1 MCPPFLRKV
10 IMAKKSLAIGILLCF
25 LISIPAWP
33 AKKIT
38 TLNWAASIN
47 NSDSKAEPQV
57 QVIENPA
64 KPPARKSARVVEL
77 KPVLSIVDQP
87 ENFFFKYPS
96 NIKLSRN
103 GYIFVLDREQILHFD
118 SSGKFL
124 RNYFKKGQG
133 PGEMQMVRDIIID
146 GENLVAF
153 DIYPR
158 KVCRFDF
165 NGNLLSE
172 IKISEL
178 QIGGSLVH
186 IDGSRYYFVR
196 SGFPDTGGKWL
207 RVDNPNYLQVYDAK
221 TNKLEELAAFP
232 VSTWAIAQGGSRG
245 RADTTL
251 FRAIPYKKNQF
262 IISHT
267 EDYLLK
273 IFDVE
278 KKQVVA
284 TFRRKYK
291 RVKIPEKKEPLAW
304 IGIGGQRY
312 SYNPAYFN
320 DILEVLVVG
329 DLIWALT
336 STVDKSK
343 GLLVDVFNQEGKY
356 VDCFYLKFPF
366 EVKPNS
372 STLGI
377 GLAIDPEGQSLWATV
392 KNPDETFSIKKFQL
406 D

>member
-1 MCPPFLRKV
+1 MT
-10 IMAKKSLAIGILLCF
+10 KKSVAIGLLLCF
-25 LISIPAWP
+25 LVSMPTVA
-33 AKKIT
+33 AKKIHIPS
-38 TLNWAASIN
+38 LAESIS
-47 NSDSKAEPQV
+47 NSDSKAGQK
-57 QVIENPA
+57 VIENPT
-64 KPPARKSARVVEL
+64 KPPGKKSGRVVEL
-77 KPVLSIVDQP
+77 KPVLTIMDQP

-103 GYIFVLDREQILHFD
+103 RHIFVLDREQILHFD

-133 PGEMQMVRDIIID
+133 PGEMQLVRDIVID

-153 DIYPR
+153 DVYPR

-186 IDGSRYYFVR
+186 VDGSRYYFVR
-196 SGFPDTGGKWL
+196 SDFPNTGGKWI
-207 RVDNPNYLQVYDAK
+207 RVDNPNYLQVYDEK

-232 VSTWAIAQGGSRG
+232 LATWAISQGGSRG
-245 RADTTL
+245 RADTTP

-278 KKQVVA
+278 KRQVVA

-291 RVKIPEKKEPLAW
+291 RVKIPESKEPSAW

-312 SYNPAYFN
+312 SYNPTHFN
-320 DILEVLVVG
+320 DILQVLVVG

-336 STVDKSK
+336 SMVDKTK

-366 EVKPNS
+366 EVKPAS
-372 STLGI
+372 DTLAI
-377 GLAIDPEGQSLWATV
+377 SLAIDHESQSLWATV

-406 D
+406 K